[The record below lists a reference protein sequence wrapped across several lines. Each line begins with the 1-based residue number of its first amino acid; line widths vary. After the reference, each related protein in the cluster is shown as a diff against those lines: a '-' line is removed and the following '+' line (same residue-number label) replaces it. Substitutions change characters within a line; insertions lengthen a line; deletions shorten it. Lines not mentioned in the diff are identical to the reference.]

1 MTPVSVTLPAA
12 ANNQP
17 CVQLRIMTT
26 DYGVPMPPP
35 GTTNND
41 EWIGIDDIRIESS
54 PLPTD
59 RAINDIQGSGA
70 TSPFVGERVRTT
82 GIVTGVRTGGLGF
95 YIQAPDAEA
104 DDDPQ
109 TSEGLLIRSVPGS
122 MVARGDLV
130 EVTGVVSE
138 LPLSNPEGRRVTQI
152 SGGQV
157 QIISVGNPLP
167 APMTLTPSDTPADG
181 PLDALERFE
190 GMRVRV
196 ASLLVVGPTEGTLDE
211 ANASATSTG
220 VFFGVIDDGS
230 AARTMRE
237 PGLDPFEPE
246 PPGLPSCVP
255 PSPCVP
261 RFDGNPER
269 IRVDSDEQVG
279 AAALDLAAGQTVSG
293 LVGPLN
299 YDVNAYSIAVDPD
312 ASLSTSDQPTAAAVA
327 EPGAS
332 QFTVASLNLQRLY
345 DTADDPA
352 TTDVVMTDAG
362 LERRLNKLSLLV
374 RNVLRT
380 PDVLGVSE
388 AENADVL
395 QALADRIN
403 FDAIAA
409 GQASPAYLAYL
420 IEGSDPGGIDVGF
433 LVRSTRMQVR
443 DVTQGEVGTFVD
455 PTDGSI
461 DPLNDRPSLILRAAF
476 TGGDGAGFPITVI
489 ANHLQ
494 SLDDISDP
502 AAGPRVRAKRRAQ
515 AEFLANLV
523 QARQIGDP
531 NERIVVL
538 GGMNAFQFNDG
549 LVDSFGTIT
558 GLPAP
563 PSAVLLASPD
573 LVDPDL
579 VDSGSSVPPDERYSF
594 VFDGNAQQ
602 LDHILFTQNLAGA
615 FGGVHFGR
623 ANADFPE
630 VLRNDPARAERAG
643 DHDPLV
649 AYFTPPA
656 SLSIDDVSVTEGDHG
671 VTRARFTVTLQG
683 PHGHDVTVRFR
694 TEAGDPPDGA
704 TAGLDY
710 VTNEGTLTFGPEM
723 TTQTIVVDVI
733 GDRLVEPDEI
743 FTVRLSDPSPNA
755 TIERAVGTGTILND
769 DPEPSISIG
778 NAEVSEGTGT
788 ASFTASLSNP
798 SASTISVAFA
808 TADGTARQPGDYTAA
823 AGVLEFAPGETTQ
836 TVIVQIVDDTLDEHV
851 ETFTVSLSA
860 AVNATILDGEGIG
873 TIRDNDRRP
882 DASDRQRAR
891 RRAIRGRRADD
902 VPRQV
907 VGPVRADGQGGFPNL
922 QPDGGGRARLRGA
935 ARYADLRPRRDRTN
949 DRGSDPGGSQP
960 GNPGGFPGPAVR
972 SHERGC
978 CRCHRDRDHRRRPTP
993 KRTAVVS

>member
-1 MTPVSVTLPAA
+1 
-12 ANNQP
+12 
-17 CVQLRIMTT
+17 
-26 DYGVPMPPP
+26 MPPP
-35 GTTNND
+35 RND
-41 EWIGIDDIRIESS
+41 EWVGIDDIRVESV

-59 RAINDIQGSGA
+59 RAINEIQGSGA

-82 GIVTGVRTGGLGF
+82 GVVTGVRTGGLGF
-95 YIQAPDAEA
+95 YIQAPEAEA

-157 QIISVGNPLP
+157 RIISSGNPLP
-167 APMTLTPSDTPADG
+167 APMTLTPADTPADG

-246 PPGLPSCVP
+246 PPGLPSCLP

-269 IRVDSDEQVG
+269 IRVDSDEQAG
-279 AAALDLAAGQTVSG
+279 ATALDVAAGQTVSG
-293 LVGPLN
+293 LVGPLS
-299 YDVNAYSIAVDPD
+299 YDLNAYSIAVDPD

-327 EPGAS
+327 EPGAG

-420 IEGSDPGGIDVGF
+420 MEGSDPGGIDVGF

-455 PTDGSI
+455 PTTGST

-476 TGGDGAGFPITVI
+476 TGGAGASFPITVI

-494 SLDDISDP
+494 SLDGISDP
-502 AAGPRVRAKRRAQ
+502 AAGPRVREKRRAQ

-538 GGMNAFQFNDG
+538 GDMNAFQFNDG
-549 LVDSFGTIT
+549 LVDSIGTIT
-558 GLPAP
+558 GLPTP
-563 PSAVLLASPD
+563 PSAVLLPSPD

-579 VDSGSSVPPDERYSF
+579 VDSGSPVPPDQRYSF

-602 LDHILFTQNLAGA
+602 LDHILFTRNLDGA
-615 FGGVHFGR
+615 FGGLQFGR

-630 VLRNDPARAERAG
+630 VLRNDPARAERAS
-643 DHDPLV
+643 HRDPLV

-656 SLSIDDVSVTEGDHG
+656 SLSIDDVSVTEGDDG
-671 VTRARFTVTLQG
+671 VSQARFTVTLQG
-683 PHGHDVTVRFR
+683 PQGHDVTVRFR

-733 GDRLVEPDEI
+733 GDRLVEPDEL
-743 FTVRLSDPSPNA
+743 FTVRLSDASPNA
-755 TIERAVGTGTILND
+755 TIERAAGTGTILND
-769 DPEPSISIG
+769 DALPVITIEDTSVG
-778 NAEVSEGTGT
+778 EGDKFARVKVKLPAPATQRIT
-788 ASFTASLSNP
+788 VRFT
-798 SASTISVAFA
+798 
-808 TADGTARQPGDYTAA
+808 TADGTATDGVGERHADYVAATGTIVFNPGDVRKTIEICLQRDRRDEPSETFFVDLTDATNATIEDGRAIVTIRDDDRRPRIRIRNADADEPARGTALMTFRVTLSA
-823 AGVLEFAPGETTQ
+823 PSGRPVTVDFRTADLTADAGRDYVARTGTLTFEPGETEKT
-836 TVIVQIVDDTLDEHV
+836 IRI
-851 ETFTVSLSA
+851 
-860 AVNATILDGEGIG
+860 TILADDKKEHRELFVVRLRDLVNVTAADTVGIG
-873 TIRDNDRRP
+873 TIDDVRRP
-882 DASDRQRAR
+882 H
-891 RRAIRGRRADD
+891 RGW
-902 VPRQV
+902 
-907 VGPVRADGQGGFPNL
+907 
-922 QPDGGGRARLRGA
+922 
-935 ARYADLRPRRDRTN
+935 
-949 DRGSDPGGSQP
+949 
-960 GNPGGFPGPAVR
+960 
-972 SHERGC
+972 
-978 CRCHRDRDHRRRPTP
+978 
-993 KRTAVVS
+993 